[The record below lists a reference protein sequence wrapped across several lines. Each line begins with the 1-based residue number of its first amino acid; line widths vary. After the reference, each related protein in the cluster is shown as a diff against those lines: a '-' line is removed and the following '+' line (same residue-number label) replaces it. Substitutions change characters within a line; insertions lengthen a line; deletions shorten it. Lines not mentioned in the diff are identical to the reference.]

1 MFYTVNSN
9 SAVNT
14 WVSTWQLSQPSF
26 HILSSFLQ
34 SSRPHSSFDCCLL
47 KKLPEQKFPLAYF
60 GTLCGWNN
68 AV

>member
-1 MFYTVNSN
+1 MFYTVKSN

-26 HILSSFLQ
+26 HILSAFLQ
-34 SSRPHSSFDCCLL
+34 SSRPHSSLDCCLL
-47 KKLPEQKFPLAYF
+47 KKLAKQEFPLAYF
-60 GTLCGWNN
+60 WTLCGWNN